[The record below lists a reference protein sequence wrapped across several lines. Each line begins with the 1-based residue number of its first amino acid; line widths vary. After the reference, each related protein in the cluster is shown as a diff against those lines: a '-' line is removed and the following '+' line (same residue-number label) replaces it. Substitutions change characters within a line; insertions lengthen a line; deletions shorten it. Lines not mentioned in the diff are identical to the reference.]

1 MLPLP
6 AEDKKVSPYLA
17 FYITNGIQIGVVV
30 LSFQRVIAK
39 TAGHDAWISVL
50 VAGVGVHIV
59 LWMTYQ
65 IVIKENNDITVIHRD
80 LFGKWLG
87 GLLSLLSSFYLMLSF
102 LVVMRSYIEVIQV
115 WMFPQLQTW
124 YMGLLL
130 SILVYLYVIGGFRVI
145 TGLCV
150 LSFFLIIPLLLLVA
164 FPLENAQ
171 FSHLLPVMEHSPGE
185 ILGGARQMSIIFS
198 GFEVILFCYPFLKNG
213 ARSHIWAQASTAF
226 TTFVYLILA
235 LVSIVYFTEGQLE
248 KTIWPTLTFWK
259 VVDFPFLERFEYAG
273 IAIWLF
279 VALPNLCLCLW
290 AATRILKQ
298 LFSIQQ
304 KKSIVPLLF
313 LAVFASSFL
322 VDGMQVR
329 HFNEFVGRIT
339 FYVIFGYIPF
349 LYFYQLI
356 SKKMRRSR

>member
-6 AEDKKVSPYLA
+6 AEDKKVSPYLS
-17 FYITNGIQIGVVV
+17 FYITTGIQIGVVV
-30 LSFQRVIAK
+30 LSFQRVIVK

-50 VAGVGVHIV
+50 VAGFAVHII

-65 IVIKENNDITVIHRD
+65 IVIKGNNDIIVIHRD

-87 GLLSLLSSFYLMLSF
+87 GLLSLMLSIYLMLSF

-130 SILVYLYVIGGFRVI
+130 SILTYLYVIGGFRVI

-150 LSFFLIIPLLLLVA
+150 VSFFITIPLLLLVA

-198 GFEVILFCYPFLKNG
+198 GFEIILFCYPFLKNG
-213 ARSHIWAQASTAF
+213 ARSHIWAQAGNAF
-226 TTFVYLILA
+226 TTLVYLIFA
-235 LVSIVYFTEGQLE
+235 LVAIVYFTEGQLE
-248 KTIWPTLTFWK
+248 KTIWPTLTLWK

-304 KKSIVPLLF
+304 KKSIIPLLF
-313 LAVFASSFL
+313 LTVFASSLL
-322 VDGMQVR
+322 VDGMQIR
-329 HFNEFVGRIT
+329 HFNEVVGRIT
-339 FYVIFGYIPF
+339 FYLIFAYIPF
-349 LYFYQLI
+349 IYFYQLI
-356 SKKMRRSR
+356 SKKMRRSK